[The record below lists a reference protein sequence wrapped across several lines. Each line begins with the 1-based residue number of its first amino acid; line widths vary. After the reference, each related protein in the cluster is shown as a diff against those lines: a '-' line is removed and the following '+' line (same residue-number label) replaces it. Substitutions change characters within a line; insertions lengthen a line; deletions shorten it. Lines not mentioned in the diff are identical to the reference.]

1 MGTLYNTGKTVYV
14 DYFFQIF
21 EKLKSLS
28 SNSLGKAKTTLPLNN
43 YFEPCKIR
51 LVKRGPFRGRA
62 PTVRFFKSLW
72 VASKTQHL
80 PSYNNTRKLS

>member
-1 MGTLYNTGKTVYV
+1 MGTLYKTGKTVYV

-28 SNSLGKAKTTLPLNN
+28 SNSLEKAKTTLPLNN
-43 YFEPCKIR
+43 YFEPVKIR
-51 LVKRGPFRGRA
+51 LAKIGPFRCRDPDCA
-62 PTVRFFKSLW
+62 LFKSLR

-80 PSYNNTRKLS
+80 LSYNNTRKLS